1 MAPVEVATKTEE
13 ALPFPPEFFAD
24 FASFAAVAFAVAA
37 SFAVFWPVA
46 TAAVAVGLTVAA
58 VVVGITTAVVVAV
71 AAVAVAEVRMM
82 VLEVVEGWSFYLF
95 AVVGK

>member
-1 MAPVEVATKTEE
+1 MAPVEVAKTEEE

-37 SFAVFWPVA
+37 SFAAFWPVA
-46 TAAVAVGLTVAA
+46 TAAAAVGLTVAA
-58 VVVGITTAVVVAV
+58 AAVVGITTAAVV
-71 AAVAVAEVRMM
+71 AAVAVAAEVRMM